1 MENAPANAPEAQPL
15 LLQLEDI
22 MFPVQEVQTNQG
34 HDPQGDRA
42 GTQLQY
48 GNQIQKLEGQ
58 PGRYAVI
65 VSVRTDNGR
74 SKNAPYT
81 FAVEAYAIVNVSGAG
96 DDAAIQ
102 KLISSNGFPII
113 MGAIRERIAHLTGR
127 APWGRFLI
135 NVIQLSEPA
144 SVSYI

>member
-1 MENAPANAPEAQPL
+1 MENVPEAQT
-15 LLQLEDI
+15 LQLSLEDI
-22 MFPVQEVQTNQG
+22 MFPLQEVQTNQG
-34 HDPQGDRA
+34 HDPNGDRA

-48 GNQIQKLEGQ
+48 GNQIQKLEGA
-58 PGRYAVI
+58 PGRFAVA

-81 FAVEAYAIVNVSGAG
+81 FAVEAYAIVNVTGTT
-96 DDAAIQ
+96 DEAAMQ
-102 KLISSNGFPII
+102 QLLTTNAFPII

-135 NVIQLSEPA
+135 NVIPLSPA
-144 SVSYI
+144 TTISYI

>member
-1 MENAPANAPEAQPL
+1 VENVPEAQT
-15 LLQLEDI
+15 LQLSLEDI
-22 MFPVQEVQTNQG
+22 MFPLQEVQTNQG
-34 HDPQGDRA
+34 HDPNGDRA

-48 GNQIQKLEGQ
+48 GNQIQKLEGA
-58 PGRYAVI
+58 PGRFAVA

-81 FAVEAYAIVNVSGAG
+81 FAVEAYAIVNVTGTT
-96 DDAAIQ
+96 DEAAMQQI
-102 KLISSNGFPII
+102 LTTNAFPII

-135 NVIQLSEPA
+135 NVIPLSPA
-144 SVSYI
+144 TTISYI